1 MSSEM
6 TMHVVVRGGG
16 KFDVSSESSEVTVID
31 YFWTSWFL
39 NQEVISF

>member
-16 KFDVSSESSEVTVID
+16 KLDVSSEMTMHVVVRAVGEVGCV
-31 YFWTSWFL
+31 L
-39 NQEVISF
+39 